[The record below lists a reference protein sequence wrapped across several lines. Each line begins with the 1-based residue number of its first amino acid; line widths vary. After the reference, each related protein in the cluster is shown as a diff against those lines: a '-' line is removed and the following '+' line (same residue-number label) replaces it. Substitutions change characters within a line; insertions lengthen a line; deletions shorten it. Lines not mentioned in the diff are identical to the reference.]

1 LALLSL
7 VRKRYKIKVYDL
19 VSGKRTYGLYK
30 TKIGQVSFRTSRPRW
45 QPYGKILE
53 NIENT
58 KPIWQGKGKKDERAT
73 RRFPGSLSS
82 GILRRTFAHADERN
96 KETRGKE
103 STIGGMAK
111 PSDFD

>member
-1 LALLSL
+1 
-7 VRKRYKIKVYDL
+7 
-19 VSGKRTYGLYK
+19 LYK

-53 NIENT
+53 NRENT

-82 GILRRTFAHADERN
+82 GILRRTVAHADERN

-103 STIGGMAK
+103 STVGGMAK